1 MTSPIREASPP
12 RKILEVGPGT
22 GPFTREILSVMR
34 REDELVVSEI
44 NAKLLSQLQK
54 SLQKD
59 ERFSLK
65 LANVKFVEGPVQDLL
80 RSGERGPYD
89 VIICSLPFLNFTP
102 EMTDEIM
109 TLFHQSL
116 APEGTLAFFEYAG
129 LREWA
134 VTFTLPNNKKRV
146 KGVEDV
152 ISSWKN
158 RAAKEGSL
166 RKELTLANFP
176 PANSYFLKF

>member
-1 MTSPIREASPP
+1 MTSPIREVAPP
-12 RKILEVGPGT
+12 RRILEVGPGT
-22 GPFTREILSVMR
+22 GPFTREIIPLMR
-34 REDELVVSEI
+34 LEDELVVSEI
-44 NAKLLSQLQK
+44 NAKLLRQLKK
-54 SLQKD
+54 SLEND
-59 ERFSLK
+59 SRFSNK
-65 LANVKFVEGPVQDLL
+65 LHNVKFIEGPVQEILQN
-80 RSGERGPYD
+80 GESGPYD

-102 EMTDEIM
+102 EMTEEIM
-109 TLFHQSL
+109 SLFHQTL
-116 APEGTLAFFEYAG
+116 APGGTLAFFEYAG